1 MNIYEQLWVLVHS
14 MLQRIGIYYCRSTAL
29 SLCIS
34 NALPSLAIQIHYL
47 SLVLIR
53 HVISDFNFSWWLT
66 IDASDSYSMW
76 PCASHTTVIDLTATR
91 PIMTLQPTGLQV
103 SARECDSHMYIV
115 HTCMRNSNNGIQ
127 FSHEG
132 DTESRK
138 TNKDMDE

>member
-1 MNIYEQLWVLVHS
+1 
-14 MLQRIGIYYCRSTAL
+14 MLFLTSTFLGGLLLTPRI
-29 SLCIS
+29 
-34 NALPSLAIQIHYL
+34 
-47 SLVLIR
+47 LI
-53 HVISDFNFSWWLT
+53 
-66 IDASDSYSMW
+66 SMW
-76 PCASHTTVIDLTATR
+76 PCASHTTVTHLTATR